1 MGKRSKKEIALKQR
15 HNRVRRKISG
25 TDQIPRLS
33 VHRSQLNIYSQLIND
48 LAGKTMLAASTRDKK
63 VKALVDNKGGSVK
76 AAQLLGQVLAEQ
88 AKSKGITKVVFD
100 RGGYAYHGR
109 IKSLAESAR
118 KHGLEF

>member
-1 MGKRSKKEIALKQR
+1 MGKRNKKEIALKQR

-33 VHRSQLNIYSQLIND
+33 VHRSQLNIYTQLIND

-63 VKALVDNKGGSVK
+63 VKALVDKGGSVK

-100 RGGYAYHGR
+100 RGGYTYHGR

>member
-15 HNRVRRKISG
+15 HNRVRRKVSG

-33 VHRSQLNIYSQLIND
+33 VHRSQLNLYAQLIND

-63 VKALVDNKGGSVK
+63 FKAKMDKGGTVK
-76 AAQLLGQVLAEQ
+76 AAGLLGQILAEQ
-88 AKSKGITKVVFD
+88 AKSKGITRVVFD
-100 RGGYAYHGR
+100 RGGYVYHGR
-109 IKSLAESAR
+109 VKTLAESAR